1 MRLPAADMPSR
12 RAPETA
18 PPDMNAADHRGV
30 QERFECLMPL
40 RWSDQDLNGHINNAR
55 IVTLMEE
62 ARILWLNQRAAAE
75 GLESFR
81 CPKVVAA
88 LTVEYLRP
96 VNYGDELLLL
106 LDISRIGSG
115 SFTVR
120 YSAIQQSSPVFRGST
135 VLVPLE
141 REANRP
147 RKLTAAETAY
157 LSRFTETETSRPE

>member
-1 MRLPAADMPSR
+1 
-12 RAPETA
+12 
-18 PPDMNAADHRGV
+18 MNADDDRGAR
-30 QERFECLMPL
+30 EHFECSMPL

-62 ARILWLNQRAAAE
+62 ARILWLNQSAAAS

-88 LTVEYLRP
+88 LTVEYHRP
-96 VNYGDELLLL
+96 VNYGDELLML
-106 LDISRIGSG
+106 LDISRIGNG

-120 YSAIQQSSPVFRGST
+120 YSATQQSSPVFRGST

-141 REANRP
+141 RKSNRP
-147 RKLTAAETAY
+147 RKLTSAETVY
-157 LSRFTETETSRPE
+157 LSRYTETETSRPG

>member
-1 MRLPAADMPSR
+1 MRNR
-12 RAPETA
+12 RASETA
-18 PPDMNAADHRGV
+18 APHRNAADDSGTP
-30 QERFECLMPL
+30 ERFECHMPL

-62 ARILWLNQRAAAE
+62 ARILWLNQGAAAE
-75 GLESFR
+75 GLQSFQS
-81 CPKVVAA
+81 PKVVAA

-106 LDISRIGSG
+106 LDISSISSG

-120 YSAIQQSSPVFRGST
+120 YSAIQQSTPVFRGST

-141 REANRP
+141 RESNRP
-147 RKLTAAETAY
+147 RKLTPAETAY
-157 LSRFTETETSRPE
+157 LSRYTETGPSRRD

>member
-1 MRLPAADMPSR
+1 MLNR
-12 RAPETA
+12 RASETA
-18 PPDMNAADHRGV
+18 PPRLNAADDRV
-30 QERFECLMPL
+30 MSERFECLMPL

-55 IVTLMEE
+55 VVTLMEE
-62 ARILWLNQRAAAE
+62 ARILWLNQGAAAE
-75 GLESFR
+75 GLKSFQ

-96 VNYGDELLLL
+96 VNYGDELLLQ

-135 VLVPLE
+135 VMVPLE
-141 REANRP
+141 RESNRP
-147 RKLTAAETAY
+147 RKLTPAETAY
-157 LSRFTETETSRPE
+157 LSRYAETGPSQPD

>member
-1 MRLPAADMPSR
+1 MPRRGTPEAAPCDVNPAGD
-12 RAPETA
+12 
-18 PPDMNAADHRGV
+18 RGV

-40 RWSDQDLNGHINNAR
+40 RWSDQDINGHINNAR

-62 ARILWLNQRAAAE
+62 ARIFWLNQRAAAE

-88 LTVEYLRP
+88 LNVEYLRP
-96 VNYGDELLLL
+96 VNYGDELLML

-120 YSAIQQSSPVFRGST
+120 YSAIQQSSTVFRGTT

-141 REANRP
+141 PESNRP
-147 RKLTAAETAY
+147 RKLSAAETVY
-157 LSRFTETETSRPE
+157 LSRYTETETS